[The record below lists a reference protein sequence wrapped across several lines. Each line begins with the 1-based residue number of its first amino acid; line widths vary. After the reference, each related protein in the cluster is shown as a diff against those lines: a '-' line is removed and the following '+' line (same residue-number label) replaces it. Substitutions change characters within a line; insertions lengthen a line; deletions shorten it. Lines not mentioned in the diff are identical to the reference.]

1 MKQIK
6 KIKYDLLKD
15 KIDNLDED
23 KKPICLGLLK
33 ELLFMNNT
41 LEKLKK
47 DIEVKGVTTIMCQ
60 GKYDIERTNPSLQ
73 SYNSL
78 IKNYTSTS
86 KQLFDMLPK
95 DDSSIDNFDD
105 DDLT

>member
-1 MKQIK
+1 MKKIK
-6 KIKYDLLKD
+6 KINYNLLKK
-15 KIDNLDED
+15 KIDTLEED
-23 KKPICLGLLK
+23 KKTICLGLLK
-33 ELLFMNNT
+33 ELMFMNLT
-41 LEKLKK
+41 LEKLKD
-47 DIEVKGVTTIMCQ
+47 DIENKGVTTIMCQ

-95 DDSSIDNFDD
+95 DDLSDDDFED
-105 DDLT
+105 DDLE

>member
-1 MKQIK
+1 MKKIK
-6 KIKYDLLKD
+6 KINYTLLKD
-15 KIDNLDED
+15 KIDSLDED
-23 KKPICLGLLK
+23 KKPICLSLLK
-33 ELLFMNNT
+33 ELLFMNDT
-41 LEKLKK
+41 LEKLKN
-47 DIEVKGVTTIMCQ
+47 DIIDKGTIVVMCQ

-95 DDSSIDNFDD
+95 DDLSDD
-105 DDLT
+105 DFDNDDLL

>member
-1 MKQIK
+1 MK
-6 KIKYDLLKD
+6 KIEKINYTLLKD
-15 KIDNLDED
+15 KIDSIDDD
-23 KKPICLGLLK
+23 KKTICLGLLK
-33 ELLFMNNT
+33 ELSFMNDT

-47 DIEVKGVTTIMCQ
+47 DIEDKGTIVVMCQ

-95 DDSSIDNFDD
+95 DELSDD
-105 DDLT
+105 DFDNDDLV

>member
-1 MKQIK
+1 M
-6 KIKYDLLKD
+6 LKD
-15 KIDNLDED
+15 KIDILDDD

-33 ELLFMNNT
+33 EVMFMNNT

-47 DIEVKGVTTIMCQ
+47 DIKKNGVTTIMCQ

-78 IKNYTSTS
+78 IKNFTSTS

-95 DDSSIDNFDD
+95 DNDGIDDFDD
-105 DDLT
+105 DDLS

>member
-1 MKQIK
+1 MRKIK
-6 KIKYDLLKD
+6 KINYTLLKD
-15 KIDNLDED
+15 KIDSIDDD
-23 KKPICLGLLK
+23 KKTICLGLLK
-33 ELLFMNNT
+33 ELLFMNET

-47 DIEVKGVTTIMCQ
+47 DIEEKGTIVVMCQ

-95 DDSSIDNFDD
+95 DDLSDD
-105 DDLT
+105 DFDNDDLQ

>member
-1 MKQIK
+1 MKKIK
-6 KIKYDLLKD
+6 KINYTLLKD
-15 KIDNLDED
+15 KIDNIDDD
-23 KKPICLGLLK
+23 KKTICLGLLK
-33 ELLFMNNT
+33 ELLFMNDT

-47 DIEVKGVTTIMCQ
+47 DIEDKGTIVVMCQ

-95 DDSSIDNFDD
+95 DELSDD
-105 DDLT
+105 DFDNDDLV

>member
-1 MKQIK
+1 LKKIK
-6 KIKYDLLKD
+6 KINYNLLRDTID
-15 KIDNLDED
+15 KLEED
-23 KKPICLGLLK
+23 KKAICMGLLK
-33 ELLFMNNT
+33 ELLFMNDT
-41 LEKLKK
+41 LEKLKD
-47 DIEVKGVTTIMCQ
+47 DIQTNGVKTLMCQ

-95 DDSSIDNFDD
+95 DSNPIDDFDD
-105 DDLT
+105 DDL

>member
-1 MKQIK
+1 
-6 KIKYDLLKD
+6 
-15 KIDNLDED
+15 
-23 KKPICLGLLK
+23 
-33 ELLFMNNT
+33 MNDT

-47 DIEVKGVTTIMCQ
+47 DIQDKGVTTTMCQ

-86 KQLFDMLPK
+86 KQLFEMLPK
-95 DDSSIDNFDD
+95 DNNGLDDFDD
-105 DDLT
+105 DELA

>member
-1 MKQIK
+1 M
-6 KIKYDLLKD
+6 LKD
-15 KIDNLDED
+15 KIDILEDD

-33 ELLFMNNT
+33 ELIFMNKT
-41 LEKLKK
+41 LEKLKR
-47 DIEVKGVTTIMCQ
+47 DITKKGVTTTMCQ
-60 GKYDIERTNPSLQ
+60 GNYDIERTNPSLQ

-95 DDSSIDNFDD
+95 DDSSDD
-105 DDLT
+105 DFDNDDLE